1 MVDDTN
7 TSMAGLTDMSMG
19 EIKRLDDSNA
29 EGNYSMADSMADINT
44 DDVNESGASGR
55 RNNKN
60 TQSTALPKGNILDE
74 LKK

>member
-29 EGNYSMADSMADINT
+29 EGNYSMADINT

>member
-19 EIKRLDDSNA
+19 EIKRLDDSA
-29 EGNYSMADSMADINT
+29 ALGDFSMAEIDT

-55 RNNKN
+55 RQKN
-60 TQSTALPKGNILDE
+60 HHSSALPKGNILDE
-74 LKK
+74 LKKE

>member
-19 EIKRLDDSNA
+19 EIKRLDDSA
-29 EGNYSMADSMADINT
+29 ALGDFSMAEIDT

-55 RNNKN
+55 R
-60 TQSTALPKGNILDE
+60 
-74 LKK
+74 